1 LIAIYFERMGVMMSS
16 KVRRCVLIGLC
27 ACPAPLLAQ
36 RGILNGIGRGP
47 GRVEREPAVEVPK
60 YVNPVNLLIE
70 HRPALA
76 LTDSQF
82 ARVIVIKRAL
92 DSTNGPLV
100 RRLDSLQ
107 RLFKGG
113 LIFSEPSKARRDSLA
128 DARVTVDRTMADL
141 HDNLSAGRE
150 KAYALLSESQ
160 LTKAQQLED
169 DAQKA
174 IDQEAKA
181 KDKGRGGRFGRPPV

>member
-1 LIAIYFERMGVMMSS
+1 MMS
-16 KVRRCVLIGLC
+16 KVRRCLLIGLC
-27 ACPAPLLAQ
+27 ASPATLLAQ

-47 GRVEREPAVEVPK
+47 GRVEREAAVEVPK

-70 HRPALA
+70 HRPTLA

-82 ARVIVIKRAL
+82 ARVIVIKRTL

-113 LIFSEPSKARRDSLA
+113 LVFSEPSKARRDSLA
-128 DARVTVDRTMADL
+128 DARVIVDRTMADL
-141 HDNLSAGRE
+141 RDNLSSGRE

-160 LTKAQQLED
+160 LSKAQQLED
-169 DAQKA
+169 DAQRA
-174 IDQEAKA
+174 IDEQTKA
-181 KDKGRGGRFGRPPV
+181 KEKTRGGRSGRPL

>member
-1 LIAIYFERMGVMMSS
+1 MMSS
-16 KVRRCVLIGLC
+16 KVRRGVLIGLC
-27 ACPAPLLAQ
+27 VCPGTLLAQ
-36 RGILNGIGRGP
+36 RGILNGISRGP
-47 GRVEREPAVEVPK
+47 GRVEREAAVEVPK

-76 LTDSQF
+76 LTDTQF
-82 ARVIVIKRAL
+82 ARVIVVKRAL
-92 DSTNGPLV
+92 DSTNAPLV
-100 RRLDSLQ
+100 RRLDSLS

-128 DARVTVDRTMADL
+128 DARVMVDRTMADL
-141 HDNLSAGRE
+141 RDNLSAGRE

-160 LTKAQQLED
+160 LTKAQQIED

-174 IDQEAKA
+174 IDEEAKA
-181 KDKGRGGRFGRPPV
+181 KDKARGRSGRPRF